1 MIITFFALPPGL
13 NITQA
18 ITAYKRL
25 LFRMVTVIIAFL
37 ALPPGLNVKA

>member
-13 NITQA
+13 NITQT
-18 ITAYKRL
+18 ITARKRL